1 MEMFHQ
7 KYTANVLLKKILY
20 VWQVSFKNMLPQ
32 HDFLCRARHYR
43 SASLSAAGMT
53 GPAHVLP
60 PTVMASIR
68 IGNVFPFGNQADII
82 VVDSQTRI
90 MPDSRSLRHWSGR
103 AGGYGQA
110 GRSCISGRAHS
121 PGSGSST
128 PDARV
133 SSISIDTPTDTPIM
147 PVIRRL
153 SLSFAVIAREKKTAD
168 FRGLCQSLSSPVRG
182 GLEVWA
188 ATYRS

>member
-1 MEMFHQ
+1 MFHQ

-90 MPDSRSLRHWSGR
+90 MPG
-103 AGGYGQA
+103 
-110 GRSCISGRAHS
+110 
-121 PGSGSST
+121 
-128 PDARV
+128 
-133 SSISIDTPTDTPIM
+133 
-147 PVIRRL
+147 
-153 SLSFAVIAREKKTAD
+153 
-168 FRGLCQSLSSPVRG
+168 
-182 GLEVWA
+182 
-188 ATYRS
+188 